1 MRTSDNHFRDKDLIE
16 KVRSGDPNPESA
28 EFGQVIVPR
37 PADTARRYY
46 VWVKKAA
53 HPMGHPQGYD
63 RDGRLFSDI
72 YAIRLAETYLLR
84 AEAYLKDNDPV
95 NAAADINAVRERA
108 GVTVVSPGEV
118 TIDYILDERARALTG
133 EELRRLTLSR
143 VGLLY
148 DRVSRYNPVSA
159 PTVQPYH
166 NLLPIPQDQ
175 IELVEGEIDKFPQND
190 GYH

>member
-63 RDGRLFSDI
+63 TNGRLFSDI

-84 AEAYLKDNDPV
+84 AEAYLKNNDPV
-95 NAAADINAVRERA
+95 NAAADINAVRARA
-108 GVTVVSPGEV
+108 HASPVSPGEV
-118 TIDYILDERARALTG
+118 SMDYILDERARELMG
-133 EELRRLTLSR
+133 EEPRRLTLSR
-143 VGLLY
+143 LNMLY
-148 DRVSRYNPVSA
+148 ERVIKHNPVSA
-159 PTVQPYH
+159 PTIQPYH

-175 IELVEGEIDKFPQND
+175 IDRTEGGVANFPQNQ
-190 GYH
+190 GYN